1 MIVAIH
7 QPNYLPWLGYFRKIA
22 IADIFVFLDDAQ
34 YTKNSY
40 INRVQ
45 IAGPGGARWLTV
57 PVSYAFGDP
66 INRVRFARADWRR
79 AHLDTLRGAYA
90 RAAAFR
96 EVWPVVAELYAALPE
111 SDLARANA
119 AAIVGIAGAL
129 GLRCDFRFA
138 SALGVEG
145 RADERLAA
153 LVRAVVPDGTY
164 LSGSGGAKYQ
174 AAETFAAAGVSLR
187 YAEFQHPRYDQ
198 GGGPFVAG
206 LSVLDAAF
214 RLGWSGAA
222 ALIADTAG

>member
-22 IADIFVFLDDAQ
+22 VADIFIFLDDAQ

-45 IAGPGGARWLTV
+45 IAGPGEARWLTV

-66 INRVRFARADWRR
+66 INRVRFAKPDWRR
-79 AHLDTLRGAYA
+79 LHLETLRRTYSQ
-90 RAAAFR
+90 AAAFR
-96 EVWPVVAELYAALPE
+96 EVWPVIDELYAALPE

-119 AAIVGIAGAL
+119 AAVVRVAGAL

-138 SALGVEG
+138 SALGVDG

-153 LVRAVVPDGTY
+153 LVRAVAPGGTY

-187 YAEFQHPRYDQ
+187 YADFQHPRYDQ
-198 GGGPFVAG
+198 GGEPFTAG
-206 LSVLDAAF
+206 LSVLDVAF

-222 ALIADTAG
+222 ALIAGTAR